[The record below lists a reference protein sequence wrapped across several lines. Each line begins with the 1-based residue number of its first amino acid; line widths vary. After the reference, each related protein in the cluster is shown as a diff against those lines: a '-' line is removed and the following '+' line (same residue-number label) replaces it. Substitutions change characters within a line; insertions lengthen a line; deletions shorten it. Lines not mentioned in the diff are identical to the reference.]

1 MNQQFL
7 NLANFLQRLSTTG
20 VTVEQWQ
27 DYLVTHYA
35 DVELEAAR
43 CDAVR
48 VSLLTPIPPDTPP
61 SLIKFADSNVKV
73 QIEQIADRLVWGNSA
88 TRSVVRDEWWLD
100 WWDDET
106 TITITWERLRVFDN
120 QLVEVFGMD
129 GATAYLNSY
138 EEAASSLSEDEFT
151 RWDHLDDDDFLEMGI
166 EKSTAR
172 MTRPISNSP
181 TDFRVVIIK

>member
-7 NLANFLQRLSTTG
+7 NLANFLQRLTTTG

-48 VSLLTPIPPDTPP
+48 VSLNTPIPPDTPP
-61 SLIKFADSNVKV
+61 SFIKFADSNVKV
-73 QIEQIADRLVWGNSA
+73 QIKQIADRLVWGNSA

-106 TITITWERLRVFDN
+106 TITIIWERLRVFDN

-129 GATAYLNSY
+129 GANMYFNHY
-138 EEAASSLSEDEFT
+138 EAASLSLAEDEFC
-151 RWDHLDDDDFLEMGI
+151 RWERLEDDDFLEMGI
-166 EKSTAR
+166 AQSAVR
-172 MTRPISNSP
+172 MTRPISDNP
-181 TDFRVVIIK
+181 ADFRVVIKQ